1 MCDCGCESVSLGM
14 SGCALVCG
22 SGPGCVQ
29 VSVEVFRCMRV
40 CMGVFLCMCAGCVR
54 VYGEK
59 RFEVRKFFVGTNR
72 TQSLSEQSADSSEE
86 PT

>member
-1 MCDCGCESVSLGM
+1 MFGECASV
-14 SGCALVCG
+14 C
-22 SGPGCVQ
+22 GCVQ
-29 VSVEVFRCMRV
+29 VCKCSQACVGVFRCIRV

-72 TQSLSEQSADSSEE
+72 TQSLSEQSADSR
-86 PT
+86 PRLT

>member
-1 MCDCGCESVSLGM
+1 MCAGVQVITGM
-14 SGCALVCG
+14 CW
-22 SGPGCVQ
+22 CVQ
-29 VSVEVFRCMRV
+29 VYAGMHGCVPVYVRV
-40 CMGVFLCMCAGCVR
+40 CAGCVR

-59 RFEVRKFFVGTNR
+59 RFEVRKLFVGTNR